1 MGGIIVEVYTRD
13 HRPSHVHV
21 FHEDG
26 EAIIAIGSPG
36 DEPKVREVYR
46 MRMRDVLRA
55 LHIVREN
62 QTAFLDAWREYH
74 GD

>member
-1 MGGIIVEVYTRD
+1 MEVYTRD

-21 FHEDG
+21 FHQDG
-26 EAIIAIGSPG
+26 EASIAIGFPG
-36 DEPKVREVYR
+36 EEPVVREVYR

-55 LHIVREN
+55 FEIVREN
-62 QTAFLDAWREYH
+62 QTAFLEASRKYH